1 MIAVPTLPS
10 PAARLRLAAA
20 LLPGMMLVLAG
31 CARDDRDGIRAS
43 GQVEATE
50 VRVATKVP
58 GTLAKVA
65 VEEGDVV
72 AQGATLA
79 VLDTVDLALARGQAR
94 GDRDQAQANL
104 ALLTAGS
111 RSEDVHAARAEVELR
126 RSDLEGAQKTLDR
139 VQPLVERG
147 LGSQQNLD
155 DARVRRDVAQSALA
169 AAEQSLARL
178 EHGARP
184 QEIAAARAALA
195 RSQAR
200 FDAADQQIHD
210 CTVQSPL
217 AGVVTSKLVESG
229 EYVTAGTG
237 LVVVSDLARPWLT
250 VFVGGADLPRV
261 HVGQSA
267 RVTTDTR
274 GDRPREGRV
283 SYVSP
288 TAEFT
293 PRNVQTRD
301 ERTKLVYRVK
311 ILLTNQDGAF
321 KAGMPADALI
331 LSGSTATAR

>member
-1 MIAVPTLPS
+1 MIAVPHHP
-10 PAARLRLAAA
+10 PVRFAAPLLAG
-20 LLPGMMLVLAG
+20 LLLVLAG
-31 CARDDRDGIRAS
+31 CGAKDPGAIRAS

-58 GTLAKVA
+58 GTLARVA

-72 AQGATLA
+72 AQGAILA
-79 VLDTVDLALARGQAR
+79 VLDTVDLALARGQAK

-111 RSEDVHAARAEVELR
+111 RNEDVRAARAEVELR
-126 RSDLEGAQKTLDR
+126 RSDLDGAQKTYAR

-184 QEIAAARAALA
+184 EEIAAAR
-195 RSQAR
+195 
-200 FDAADQQIHD
+200 ADQQIHD
-210 CTVQSPL
+210 CTIVSPL
-217 AGVVTSKLVESG
+217 AGVVTSKLAESG
-229 EYVTAGTG
+229 EYVIAGTG

-261 HVGQSA
+261 HVGQTA
-267 RVTTDTR
+267 RVTTDAK
-274 GDRPREGRV
+274 GDQPREGRV

-311 ILLTNQDGAF
+311 ILLANQDGAF
-321 KAGMPADALI
+321 KAGMPADAVI
-331 LSGSTATAR
+331 LPSGPPTGSSSSAATAR

>member
-1 MIAVPTLPS
+1 M
-10 PAARLRLAAA
+10 
-20 LLPGMMLVLAG
+20 
-31 CARDDRDGIRAS
+31 
-43 GQVEATE
+43 
-50 VRVATKVP
+50 
-58 GTLAKVA
+58 
-65 VEEGDVV
+65 

-94 GDRDQAQANL
+94 GDLGQAQANL

-111 RSEDVHAARAEVELR
+111 RDEDVRAGRAEVELR

-293 PRNVQTRD
+293 PRNVQTAEGRATTVYAIELMVQD
-301 ERTKLVYRVK
+301 PEGKLK
-311 ILLTNQDGAF
+311 P
-321 KAGMPADALI
+321 GMPADV
-331 LSGSTATAR
+331 TFH